1 MDRAQRRERWEGFFP
16 AGRLALTGAFLS
28 LVLLFQP
35 SLEGRAII
43 LLAAAAAA
51 WLSGRKLSPL
61 LTILVM
67 AGIVGANLLV
77 PLGRKLAAWGP
88 FVITEIALYEGLTKA
103 VSFEALV
110 FISKACLGPNLR
122 LPGPFGAFFASALR
136 TYERILAYKGKVRA
150 RSFVADIDAALVA
163 VYTEKLDTTLGEPMD
178 SRSAPAAS
186 RGRVYLFAAALFGLA
201 SLFIGR

>member
-1 MDRAQRRERWEGFFP
+1 VDRAQRRDRWEELFP

-28 LVLLFQP
+28 LILLFQP
-35 SLEGRAII
+35 SLEGRAAI
-43 LLAAAAAA
+43 LAAAAAAA

-77 PLGRKLAAWGP
+77 PLGRKLASW
-88 FVITEIALYEGLTKA
+88 GLTKA

-122 LPGPFGAFFASALR
+122 LPGSFGAFFASALR
-136 TYERILAYKGKVRA
+136 TYERILAYKGKIRA

-163 VYTEKLDTTLGEPMD
+163 VYTEKLDTSMGEPMD
-178 SRSAPAAS
+178 ARSAPAAL
-186 RGRVYLFAAALFGLA
+186 RGNAYLLAASVLGLA

>member
-1 MDRAQRRERWEGFFP
+1 MDRQRRRERWEGLFP

-35 SLEGRAII
+35 SLEGRLAI
-43 LLAAAAAA
+43 LAAAAAAA

-77 PLGRKLAAWGP
+77 PLGKKLASWGP
-88 FVITEIALYEGLTKA
+88 LVITEIALYEGLTKA
-103 VSFEALV
+103 VTFEALV

-122 LPGPFGAFFASALR
+122 LPGRFGAFFASALR
-136 TYERILAYKGKVRA
+136 TYECILAYKGKIRA
-150 RSFVADIDAALVA
+150 RSFIADIDAALVA
-163 VYTEKLDTTLGEPMD
+163 VYGEKLDTSIGEPMD
-178 SRSAPAAS
+178 SPPARGAS
-186 RGRVYLFAAALFGLA
+186 RGNGYLLAAAALGLA
-201 SLFIGR
+201 SLVIGR

>member
-1 MDRAQRRERWEGFFP
+1 
-16 AGRLALTGAFLS
+16 LALTGAFLS

-35 SLEGRAII
+35 SLEGRAAI
-43 LLAAAAAA
+43 LAAAGAAA

-67 AGIVGANLLV
+67 AGIAGANLLV
-77 PLGRKLAAWGP
+77 PLGRKLASWGP

-122 LPGPFGAFFASALR
+122 LPGSFGAFFASALR
-136 TYERILAYKGKVRA
+136 TYERILAYKGKIRA

-163 VYTEKLDTTLGEPMD
+163 VYTEKLDTSIGEPMD
-178 SRSAPAAS
+178 ARSAPAAL
-186 RGRVYLFAAALFGLA
+186 RGNVYLISASLLGLA

>member
-1 MDRAQRRERWEGFFP
+1 VDRAQRRERWEGLFP
-16 AGRLALTGAFLS
+16 AGRLALTGALLS

-35 SLEGRAII
+35 SLEGRAVI
-43 LLAAAAAA
+43 LAAALTAA

-61 LTILVM
+61 LTLLVM

-77 PLGRKLAAWGP
+77 PLGRKLASWGP
-88 FVITEIALYEGLTKA
+88 LVITEIALYEGLTKA
-103 VSFEALV
+103 VTFEALV

-136 TYERILAYKGKVRA
+136 TYERILAYKGKIGA
-150 RSFVADIDAALVA
+150 RSFIADIDAALVA
-163 VYTEKLDTTLGEPMD
+163 VYGEKLDTMIGEPMD
-178 SRSAPAAS
+178 SRSAPAS
-186 RGRVYLFAAALFGLA
+186 LRGNGYLIATTLLGLA